1 MNEQDLGLHK
11 HQNSIGS
18 QSHSTISTR
27 ALGYQNSKCFYRS
40 KPIAATTAPIR
51 GDAARIVPAALFEGV
66 GVAVEVT
73 AVVAEVTVLEATL
86 ALLELMD
93 EAAVTIPVG
102 AGAVEGATTI
112 PPAAVAA
119 VGAAVLED

>member
-1 MNEQDLGLHK
+1 M
-11 HQNSIGS
+11 
-18 QSHSTISTR
+18 
-27 ALGYQNSKCFYRS
+27 
-40 KPIAATTAPIR
+40 AATTAPIR
-51 GDAARIVPAALFEGV
+51 GDAARIVPAALSEGV
-66 GVAVEVT
+66 GVAVEMTAVVT
-73 AVVAEVTVLEATL
+73 AVVAELTVLEAAL